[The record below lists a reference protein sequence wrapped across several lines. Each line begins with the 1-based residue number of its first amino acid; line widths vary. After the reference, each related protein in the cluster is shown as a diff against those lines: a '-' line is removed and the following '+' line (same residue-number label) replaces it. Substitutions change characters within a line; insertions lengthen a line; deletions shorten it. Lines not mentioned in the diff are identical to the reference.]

1 MAAIREKYVI
11 IAEEDG
17 APVGYLIGSI
27 TAPKVGDARGIKQA
41 NLQNIYMNEE
51 RREMGIGKML
61 LDDFRS
67 YCRSEG
73 VERLNVSVLADNKV
87 AVDFYEENGLRPRS
101 INLSQ
106 DL

>member
-1 MAAIREKYVI
+1 
-11 IAEEDG
+11 
-17 APVGYLIGSI
+17 
-27 TAPKVGDARGIKQA
+27 
-41 NLQNIYMNEE
+41 
-51 RREMGIGKML
+51 MGIGKIL